1 MSRGCPGGNIIIQRV
16 HFERVRPVGGHGSR
30 SAHRLL
36 FDERTNSAYSNY
48 YLSAAGNANKSLS
61 MSPLCFPPAG
71 RDRSLSSPACN
82 HHPSGQLCSYARLCA
97 PANPIRRQPLIAS
110 SPVTHARTIYYV
122 CLIFM
127 PHERITDA
135 RGRAK
140 FRTHCTEGPRS
151 LARSRLN
158 ATTTTH
164 RCVC

>member
-1 MSRGCPGGNIIIQRV
+1 MNGSVQLAAAATAAAARTGC
-16 HFERVRPVGGHGSR
+16 F
-30 SAHRLL
+30 
-36 FDERTNSAYSNY
+36 FDERTNPAYSNY